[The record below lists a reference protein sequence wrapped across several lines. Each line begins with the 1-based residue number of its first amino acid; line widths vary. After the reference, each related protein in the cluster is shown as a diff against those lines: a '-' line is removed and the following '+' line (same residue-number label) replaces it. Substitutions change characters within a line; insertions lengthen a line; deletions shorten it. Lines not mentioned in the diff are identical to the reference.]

1 VNGIRV
7 PPGRAGRLQL
17 DRRLAAARSGTD
29 LLDRKLRILTA
40 ELAGLQQAA
49 ARTEREW
56 NTLAAAADQRLLV
69 AALLGGQRATR
80 LAMPHGLADVRLTYA
95 TTIGIRHPSGGR
107 YASPLG
113 PDPWAGLAVDEARQ
127 AVREALA
134 AAVNHAAAARAA
146 QLIEAEVAATRIRL
160 RAIRDRLIPRLEE
173 ARAELVLAIDEQERG
188 DAIRLRRAA
197 ARPSSGAWRAG
208 A

>member
-1 VNGIRV
+1 MNGIRV
-7 PPGRAGRLQL
+7 PPGRAGRLHL
-17 DRRLAAARSGTD
+17 DRRLAAARSATD

-49 ARTEREW
+49 TRTEREW

-80 LAMPHGLADVRLTYA
+80 LAMPHGLAGVELRYA
-95 TTIGIRHPSGGR
+95 TTIGIRHPSGGS
-107 YASPLG
+107 YAAPRG

-146 QLIEAEVAATRIRL
+146 QLIDAEVAATRIRL

-173 ARAELVLAIDEQERG
+173 ARAKLVLAIDEQERG
-188 DAIRLRRAA
+188 DAIRLRLAA
-197 ARPSSGAWRAG
+197 ARPDAG
-208 A
+208 